1 MKRGLR
7 SGEEAVSDFLS
18 DIVYAVDGTL
28 ADLQHARATKGS
40 KGKAHEEQA
49 HGDGNGDEPVSEVTS
64 PGAKCGIKPAKSEN
78 SEGRAH
84 EFVE

>member
-1 MKRGLR
+1 
-7 SGEEAVSDFLS
+7 LS

-40 KGKAHEEQA
+40 KGKAHEEEA
-49 HGDGNGDEPVSEVTS
+49 HGYGNRDEPVSQVAS
-64 PGAKCGIKPAKSEN
+64 PGAKGGIKPAESED